1 MNDHADTDRDQAADA
16 DLDLVTILETSD
28 ALRIDL
34 AEGLLESA
42 GIPYLA
48 RGEMI
53 QDLFGLGRLTAV
65 NPISGPVCIQVVRAD
80 AERALRILTDAMDR
94 PADEA
99 EPLDD

>member
-1 MNDHADTDRDQAADA
+1 MNDHADNDRDEAARA

-42 GIPYLA
+42 NIPYLA

-65 NPISGPVCIQVVRAD
+65 NPISGPVSIQVTRAD
-80 AERALRILTDAMDR
+80 AERARRVLADAMDG
-94 PADEA
+94 PAGD
-99 EPLDD
+99 LDSPDD